1 MSSPMF
7 LRLFFFEFEKR
18 KPKSIN
24 GTASIEM
31 SALNPNHD
39 TIHAVIVV
47 PMLAP
52 MITPMACV
60 SVSSP
65 AFTKLTTMTVVADD
79 DCIMEV
85 MPRPVITPLNG
96 FDVIADRNPRSLS
109 PAAFCN
115 PELIRFI
122 PYRNIPNAP
131 KSVNSCNIFVVRF
144 FVRCKGK
151 TKMFQKC
158 FKTVRLWLKSTT
170 CHRCQICP

>member
-1 MSSPMF
+1 
-7 LRLFFFEFEKR
+7 
-18 KPKSIN
+18 
-24 GTASIEM
+24 
-31 SALNPNHD
+31 
-39 TIHAVIVV
+39 
-47 PMLAP
+47 
-52 MITPMACV
+52 
-60 SVSSP
+60 
-65 AFTKLTTMTVVADD
+65 MTVVADD

-144 FVRCKGK
+144 LYGAKERL
-151 TKMFQKC
+151 KC
-158 FKTVRLWLKSTT
+158 FKNVSKQLGFG
-170 CHRCQICP
+170 